1 MREIEFRGKTEDGE
15 WVYGFFLKSKAG
27 CFIAICENGDG
38 WDLELVIF
46 ETVCEYTGL
55 KDVYENDY
63 CEMYYNGKKEFSGLV
78 KHKVCGF
85 WLTNVLVYNGNKS
98 FATNDLDLDSFD
110 EAECEIKVIGNIYE
124 NKDLRG
130 S

>member
-1 MREIEFRGKTEDGE
+1 MREIEFRGKQKTANGFMD
-15 WVYGFFLKSKAG
+15 FFLNQKQDVY
-27 CFIAICENGDG
+27 C
-38 WDLELVIF
+38 DLRKRRRLGLRACYLP

-98 FATNDLDLDSFD
+98 FATNDLDLGF
-110 EAECEIKVIGNIYE
+110 I
-124 NKDLRG
+124 
-130 S
+130 